1 MVWAFGPG
9 HEVLCLVFAVVDSVD
24 AAVHVYQI
32 RWDIKS
38 WNGIIEHIAVQ
49 FKGVPMSPTHPVAT
63 LASMNCGK
71 VERAVDVRV
80 GMCQVD
86 VRTVWE

>member
-1 MVWAFGPG
+1 V
-9 HEVLCLVFAVVDSVD
+9 
-24 AAVHVYQI
+24 
-32 RWDIKS
+32 
-38 WNGIIEHIAVQ
+38 IIEHIAVQ
-49 FKGVPMSPTHPVAT
+49 YKGDPMSLTHPVAT

-71 VERAVDVRV
+71 VEWAIDVRV

>member
-9 HEVLCLVFAVVDSVD
+9 HEVLCSVLAVVDSVG
-24 AAVHVYQI
+24 AVVHVNQI
-32 RWDIKS
+32 RWDIEP
-38 WNGIIEHIAVQ
+38 WIGIIAHFAGQ
-49 FKGVPMSPTHPVAT
+49 FKGVPMSLTHPVTT

-71 VERAVDVRV
+71 VKQAVDVCV

-86 VRTVWE
+86 LRMIWE

>member
-9 HEVLCLVFAVVDSVD
+9 HEVLCLVLAVVDSVGT
-24 AAVHVYQI
+24 AVNVYQI
-32 RWDIKS
+32 RWDIKP

-49 FKGVPMSPTHPVAT
+49 FKGVPMSLTHPVAT
-63 LASMNCGK
+63 LVSMNSGK
-71 VERAVDVRV
+71 VEWAVDVCV
-80 GMCQVD
+80 GVCQVD

>member
-9 HEVLCLVFAVVDSVD
+9 HEVLCLVLAVVDSVD

-32 RWDIKS
+32 RRDIKP
-38 WNGIIEHIAVQ
+38 WNVIIEHIAVQ
-49 FKGVPMSPTHPVAT
+49 LKGVPMSPTHPVAT

-71 VERAVDVRV
+71 VERVVDIRV

>member
-1 MVWAFGPG
+1 
-9 HEVLCLVFAVVDSVD
+9 VVDSVG
-24 AAVHVYQI
+24 AVVHMYRI
-32 RWDIKS
+32 RWDIKL
-38 WNGIIEHIAVQ
+38 WNGIIEHIAGH

-63 LASMNCGK
+63 LVSINCGK
-71 VERAVDVRV
+71 VERAVDVCF